1 MKSTPYLEKIHGTYM
16 VIMVK
21 SNKRKLGGGEK
32 ESSSDGS
39 DSFVEIN
46 NSEVYS
52 RISEPEMG
60 EKTIEGQ
67 QRNYS
72 VTYRLKEILRK
83 LRSLQ
88 SREGKLLDLY
98 LPDFNMT
105 TENLAMSKSISYT
118 TVYDVFVLVTS

>member
-46 NSEVYS
+46 SEVYS

-72 VTYRLKEILRK
+72 VTYRLKEILTK

-105 TENLAMSKSISYT
+105 TENLAMSKSISFT